1 MNLSDFLNVN
11 RFVVLGGH
19 KCGTSSLH
27 SYLKQHP
34 EIIMPI
40 DKGQDI
46 LGRYKLDIEDYKAS
60 YNINQI
66 INHKTFGEV
75 SSTYWKSETAC
86 LSIKKYFPNVKL
98 LAILRNPVDRAFSH
112 YQMLSDEGKCQI
124 KWEDICQN
132 PQNFNTNEILAN
144 GLYYNH
150 LKLYLEEFKDKEI
163 CVLLFDSF
171 VGNQKKFF
179 SKLFDFV
186 GVSQNFIP
194 DTSYIVRKGGQKKGG
209 KLQKILLSNNFMR
222 ATAKIIF
229 RPFTSEK
236 QRYILGKK
244 LSNLFVVKRKL
255 PNQLKSNLI
264 DYYREDILKT
274 QDIIDID
281 LSHWLKT

>member
-1 MNLSDFLNVN
+1 MNLSDFLHAN
-11 RFVVLGGH
+11 RFIVLGGH

-40 DKGQDI
+40 DKGLDI
-46 LGRYKLDIEDYKAS
+46 LGRSKLDIEDYKAS
-60 YNINQI
+60 YDTHQI
-66 INHKTFGEV
+66 INQKTFGEV

-98 LAILRNPVDRAFSH
+98 LAMLRNPVDRAFSH
-112 YQMLSDEGKCQI
+112 YQVLPDQGKCQV

-132 PQNFNTNEILAN
+132 PQNFNTNRILTN
-144 GLYYNH
+144 GLYYNR
-150 LKLYLEEFKDKEI
+150 LKLYLDEFKDKEI

-171 VGNQKKFF
+171 VGDQKKFF
-179 SKLFDFV
+179 FKLFNFV
-186 GVSQNFIP
+186 GVNQNFIP

-209 KLQKILLSNNFMR
+209 KLQKIFLSNNFLR
-222 ATAKIIF
+222 TTAKTIIK
-229 RPFTSEK
+229 PFTNEK
-236 QRYILGKK
+236 QRYMLGKK
-244 LSNLFVVKRKL
+244 LSNLFVVKRKS

>member
-1 MNLSDFLNVN
+1 M
-11 RFVVLGGH
+11 
-19 KCGTSSLH
+19 
-27 SYLKQHP
+27 
-34 EIIMPI
+34 
-40 DKGQDI
+40 
-46 LGRYKLDIEDYKAS
+46 GRYLSK
-60 YNINQI
+60 
-66 INHKTFGEV
+66 
-75 SSTYWKSETAC
+75 SSK
-86 LSIKKYFPNVKL
+86 
-98 LAILRNPVDRAFSH
+98 
-112 YQMLSDEGKCQI
+112 
-124 KWEDICQN
+124 
-132 PQNFNTNEILAN
+132 FNTNEILTN

-171 VGNQKKFF
+171 VGDQKKFF
-179 SKLFDFV
+179 SKLFYFV

-194 DTSYIVRKGGQKKGG
+194 DTSYIVRKGGQKQGG